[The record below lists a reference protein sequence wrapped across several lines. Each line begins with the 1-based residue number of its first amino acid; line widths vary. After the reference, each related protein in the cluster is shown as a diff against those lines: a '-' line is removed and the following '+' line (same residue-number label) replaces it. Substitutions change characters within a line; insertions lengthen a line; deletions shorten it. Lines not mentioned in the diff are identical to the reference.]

1 VGVGDGHLVVV
12 GRLCVE
18 AAVDLVARGEIEIQ
32 DLEAV
37 ASRLDQCFSEGVNA
51 NVVGFTGNRLDAVGA
66 VGLDVVHGHDGRKV
80 VGMRLHP
87 GTGKELRGSG
97 DDAADGG
104 GQIAYFDIGDD
115 GHGFVHVVEGFEQDG
130 GGEAVHALQ
139 RVGELAQQLKGG
151 VGKVDPDV
159 ARVADVVEH
168 VAHGVE
174 AGFLVAKLVDVARA
188 QQGLEVGE
196 GDGWRGSADS
206 QWEGATSM
214 HSPRHPQW
222 PSPRQVR

>member
-1 VGVGDGHLVVV
+1 MQR
-12 GRLCVE
+12 GR
-18 AAVDLVARGEIEIQ
+18 ARG
-32 DLEAV
+32 
-37 ASRLDQCFSEGVNA
+37 S
-51 NVVGFTGNRLDAVGA
+51 
-66 VGLDVVHGHDGRKV
+66 
-80 VGMRLHP
+80 
-87 GTGKELRGSG
+87 
-97 DDAADGG
+97 
-104 GQIAYFDIGDD
+104 YFDVGDD
-115 GHGFVHVVEGFEQDG
+115 GHGFVHVVEGFEQDLV
-130 GGEAVHALQ
+130 GEAVHALQ
-139 RVGELAQQLKGG
+139 RVGELAQQLKGA